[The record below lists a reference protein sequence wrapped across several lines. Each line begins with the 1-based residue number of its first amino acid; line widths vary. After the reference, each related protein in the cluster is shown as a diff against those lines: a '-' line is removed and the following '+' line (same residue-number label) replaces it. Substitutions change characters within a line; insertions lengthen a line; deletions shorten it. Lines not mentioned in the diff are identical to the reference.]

1 MATTDTSIESQPEQ
15 VPLTAETAG
24 QSELT
29 PFERLVA
36 RMKGTGRII
45 GDIVSPDPEPWDC
58 EIE

>member
-1 MATTDTSIESQPEQ
+1 MATSDTAVTTQPGQ
-15 VPLTAETAG
+15 AAINVETAD
-24 QSELT
+24 QSEMT
-29 PFERLVA
+29 PFERIVA